1 MTRKEQ
7 EYELYRYDIIEQW
20 GLSDAH
26 WENDVI
32 GGNIVINNSYTIE
45 AKDLRA
51 AVESKMPF
59 EEFVKWQKFQQEQ
72 KTKISIKIW
81 IKRMKH

>member
-7 EYELYRYDIIEQW
+7 EYELYRYNIIEQW
-20 GLSDAH
+20 GCEAH

-32 GGNIVINNSYTIE
+32 GGNIVINNSYIIE
-45 AKDLRA
+45 AKELRA

-59 EEFVKWQKFQQEQ
+59 EEFVKWQKF
-72 KTKISIKIW
+72 
-81 IKRMKH
+81 

>member
-1 MTRKEQ
+1 MNRKEQ

-20 GLSDAH
+20 ELSDAH

-32 GGNIVINNSYTIE
+32 GGNIVINNSYIIE

-59 EEFVKWQKFQQEQ
+59 EDFVKWQNFQQEQ
-72 KTKISIKIW
+72 KTKISIRIW
-81 IKRMKH
+81 TRRMKH

>member
-20 GLSDAH
+20 GCDAH

-32 GGNIVINNSYTIE
+32 GGNIVINNSYIIE
-45 AKDLRA
+45 AKDLRV
-51 AVESKMPF
+51 AVESKMTF
-59 EEFVKWQKFQQEQ
+59 EDFVKWQNFQQEQ
-72 KTKISIKIW
+72 KTKISIRIW

>member
-7 EYELYRYDIIEQW
+7 EYALYRYDIIEQW
-20 GLSDAH
+20 VCDAH
-26 WENDVI
+26 WENDMI
-32 GGNIVINNSYTIE
+32 GRNIVITNSYTIE

-51 AVESKMPF
+51 AVECKMPF

-72 KTKISIKIW
+72 KTKISIRIW
-81 IKRMKH
+81 IKRIKH

>member
-20 GLSDAH
+20 GCDAH
-26 WENDVI
+26 WENDMI
-32 GGNIVINNSYTIE
+32 GGNIVINNSNTIE

-59 EEFVKWQKFQQEQ
+59 EHFVKWQNFQQEQ
-72 KTKISIKIW
+72 KTKISLRIW

>member
-20 GLSDAH
+20 GCDAH
-26 WENDVI
+26 WENDMI

-51 AVESKMPF
+51 AVESKMHF
-59 EEFVKWQKFQQEQ
+59 EDFVKWQNFQQEQ
-72 KTKISIKIW
+72 TTKISIRIW
-81 IKRMKH
+81 TRRMKH

>member
-20 GLSDAH
+20 GCDAH
-26 WENDVI
+26 WENDMI

-59 EEFVKWQKFQQEQ
+59 EDFVKWQKFQQEQ
-72 KTKISIKIW
+72 KTKISLRIW
-81 IKRMKH
+81 TKRKH

>member
-1 MTRKEQ
+1 MNRKEQ
-7 EYELYRYDIIEQW
+7 EYEMYRYDIIEQW
-20 GLSDAH
+20 GCDAH
-26 WENDVI
+26 WENDMI

-45 AKDLRA
+45 AKDLRV

-59 EEFVKWQKFQQEQ
+59 EDFVKWQNFQQEQ
-72 KTKISIKIW
+72 KTKISLRIW

>member
-7 EYELYRYDIIEQW
+7 EYELYRYNIIEQW
-20 GLSDAH
+20 GCEAH

-32 GGNIVINNSYTIE
+32 GGNIVINNSYIIE
-45 AKDLRA
+45 AKELRA

-59 EEFVKWQKFQQEQ
+59 EEFVKWQNFQQEQ
-72 KTKISIKIW
+72 KTKISIRIW
-81 IKRMKH
+81 LKRIKH

>member
-20 GLSDAH
+20 GCDAH
-26 WENDVI
+26 WENDMI
-32 GGNIVINNSYTIE
+32 GGNIVINNSYIIE

-51 AVESKMPF
+51 AVESKMSF
-59 EEFVKWQKFQQEQ
+59 EDFVKWQNFQQEQ
-72 KTKISIKIW
+72 KTKISLRIW

>member
-20 GLSDAH
+20 GCDAH
-26 WENDVI
+26 WENDMI
-32 GGNIVINNSYTIE
+32 GGNIVINNSYIIK

-51 AVESKMPF
+51 AVECKMPF

-72 KTKISIKIW
+72 KTKISIRIW
-81 IKRMKH
+81 LKRIKH

>member
-20 GLSDAH
+20 ECDAH
-26 WENDVI
+26 WENDMI

-51 AVESKMPF
+51 AVESKMSF
-59 EEFVKWQKFQQEQ
+59 EDFVKWQNFQQEQ
-72 KTKISIKIW
+72 KTKISIRIW
-81 IKRMKH
+81 IRRMKH